1 MHLCDITTVLQLNY
15 FNSSIRLIDFTAC
28 NPAGDISCKYTS
40 LYLLFESAAFII
52 IAPPF
57 AFPPIV
63 LKSQPPF
70 LPVLRNAIQV
80 NNTSICSSKV
90 NEEKLT
96 VDLENDPR
104 PESLKIAQAVEKNL
118 IDNGYKIA
126 SIDFD
131 GYGSALTIK
140 IIMDD
145 NLRVSL
151 VYKSDDTLNSINAF
165 GSNDETLLPMA
176 KVIVGTEILGFSE
189 EDRTAMFNSPDGTF
203 TVGKWAGYIDDSQSS
218 RAGRIFKL
226 YITNK

>member
-1 MHLCDITTVLQLNY
+1 MKRILLSFIIMTILVTCLFILTGCGNKVSTKETNQTENY
-15 FNSSIRLIDFTAC
+15 VTQDEVVEKTEVENNSS
-28 NPAGDISCKYTS
+28 SKYG
-40 LYLLFESAAFII
+40 FI
-52 IAPPF
+52 
-57 AFPPIV
+57 
-63 LKSQPPF
+63 
-70 LPVLRNAIQV
+70 
-80 NNTSICSSKV
+80 SKV

-189 EDRTAMFNSPDGTF
+189 EDRTTMFNSPDGTF